1 VSEFRTERLDLLPL
15 TLVRLRGYLE
25 HTDRLEEELR
35 FSVSRSILSPRVL
48 RAIRMKLAKMELAGE
63 TRHIW
68 YTYWLIVIRSIPFGA
83 GLAGYKGFPGQNG
96 EVEIGYGIDPE
107 YRGRGY
113 MTEAVKGM
121 IRWAFGEP
129 ACRTIVALEVEKSNV
144 ASRRVLE
151 KAGMTQ
157 FAESDTS
164 LSFKIKRE
172 GEPGK

>member
-1 VSEFRTERLDLLPL
+1 
-15 TLVRLRGYLE
+15 
-25 HTDRLEEELR
+25 
-35 FSVSRSILSPRVL
+35 
-48 RAIRMKLAKMELAGE
+48 
-63 TRHIW
+63 
-68 YTYWLIVIRSIPFGA
+68 
-83 GLAGYKGFPGQNG
+83 
-96 EVEIGYGIDPE
+96 
-107 YRGRGY
+107 